1 VLERLKDRR
10 PSPERAKRRLR
21 AIKRETGGGKGP
33 ELGPPLRAPQG
44 QRKAIRGTRLRQR
57 RT

>member
-10 PSPERAKRRLR
+10 STPAGAKRRIR
-21 AIKRETGGGKGP
+21 AIKRETGGGKSP
-33 ELGPPLRAPQG
+33 DQGPPVRAAQG
-44 QRKAIRGTRLRQR
+44 QRKARRGTRLRQR